1 MSMPFNNNN
10 MIIQRPSDFGSKTN
24 MQAFLL
30 SHQSNSHS
38 SIIMGK
44 PGYGKAVMYRTQM
57 MKAQM
62 FRPTS
67 YPKSRLIAMGCNI
80 EEKDG
85 YIIGVDPDGDKFFTK
100 NGLLHREGGPALE
113 RVNGLNKYALFGY
126 LHNTAGPSSIS
137 ELVVQLTTG
146 EEILDEVYHLYGEPI
161 SKYDFNLF
169 QTLCAEDIP
178 TYISYLSLRLGVS
191 KIEDV
196 RELAAEFK
204 EVPLGH
210 LWKVAGVVDVD
221 IPAGFDAI
229 VQYEREQV

>member
-1 MSMPFNNNN
+1 MPFNNNN
-10 MIIQRPSDFGSKTN
+10 MIIQKPSDFGPGARS
-24 MQAFLL
+24 QVFLM
-30 SHQSNSHS
+30 SHQSNSPS

-44 PGYGKAVMYRTQM
+44 AGYGKTIISQM

-62 FRPTS
+62 YHPTA
-67 YPKSRLIAMGCNI
+67 YPKNRLIAMGCDI

-85 YIIGVDPDGDKFFTK
+85 YVIGTDPDGDKFFTK

-113 RVNGLNKYALFGY
+113 RPNGLNKYVLFGH
-126 LHNTAGPSSIS
+126 LHNPNGPSSIS

-146 EEILDEVYHLYGEPI
+146 EEILDEAYHLYGEPI
-161 SKYDFNLF
+161 NKYDFNIF

-178 TYISYLSLRLGVS
+178 TYISYLALRSGVS
-191 KIEDV
+191 KIKDV

-221 IPAGFDAI
+221 VPAGFDVI
-229 VQYEREQV
+229 VQYEREQA